1 MQVLISIQPLGGKL
15 PDVTEQEMNQ
25 SKDLGKKAVKEMA
38 VNTLEIL
45 NKNNGKSLRQM
56 KYLNTVQK

>member
-25 SKDLGKKAVKEMA
+25 IKDLGKKAVKEMA

-45 NKNNGKSLRQM
+45 NNNGKSLRQM
-56 KYLNTVQK
+56 KYLNTVQ